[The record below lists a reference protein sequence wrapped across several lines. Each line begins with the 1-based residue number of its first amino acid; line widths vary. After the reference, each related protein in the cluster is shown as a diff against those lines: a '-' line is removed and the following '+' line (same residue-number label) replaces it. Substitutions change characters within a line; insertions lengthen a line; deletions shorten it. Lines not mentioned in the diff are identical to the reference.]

1 VIAGFERRGL
11 FAEVVRFPTN
21 SFQNIR
27 SAYHER
33 LPGIGPL
40 HVYLESDCVI
50 GERPGCWLAEM
61 RRIMEANPRLGM
73 LGSLIEF
80 EDFVAAGTALPL
92 VRGDAAAA
100 DFLAKLKSPERA
112 LADDPRWTDPSR
124 DFFVTAPPCPI
135 GNPPGRLMMLRTEL
149 MQRLGF
155 QVDGVLAA
163 MVRDLGL
170 EPAVTP
176 LVRHRHLSLLNIFDY
191 AGCDAAERD
200 AFFASPGPGSA

>member
-1 VIAGFERRGL
+1 
-11 FAEVVRFPTN
+11 
-21 SFQNIR
+21 
-27 SAYHER
+27 
-33 LPGIGPL
+33 
-40 HVYLESDCVI
+40 
-50 GERPGCWLAEM
+50 
-61 RRIMEANPRLGM
+61 
-73 LGSLIEF
+73 
-80 EDFVAAGTALPL
+80 
-92 VRGDAAAA
+92 
-100 DFLAKLKSPERA
+100 
-112 LADDPRWTDPSR
+112 
-124 DFFVTAPPCPI
+124 
-135 GNPPGRLMMLRTEL
+135 